1 MESSSMDLWPSVT
14 RHVGPPNRWQRW
26 LRNVRETPSAV
37 LLFVQILL
45 LFIYPFIE
53 TDVLGRYAK
62 ALIGAAALVVI
73 YLAVRVVRAT
83 PALTWVAAVLGGPV
97 VLLTIAEAIWQDVT
111 PLAFTSALLHAMFY
125 FYIAYALIRYMFA
138 DNWVTRDELFATGA
152 TFTVVVWAYAYVYQT
167 VQFIWPDSFTIH
179 GEAGPGVRS
188 WFELLYLSVTTMTNT
203 GLSDIVAVTPNVRS
217 FVMVQMLS
225 GILYVALVVA
235 RLVGLTIMRF
245 NR

>member
-83 PALTWVAAVLGGPV
+83 PALTWVAAVLGGAGRAADDCRGDLAGRHAARLHLGAV
-97 VLLTIAEAIWQDVT
+97 ARDVLL
-111 PLAFTSALLHAMFY
+111 LHR
-125 FYIAYALIRYMFA
+125 LRA
-138 DNWVTRDELFATGA
+138 DPV
-152 TFTVVVWAYAYVYQT
+152 
-167 VQFIWPDSFTIH
+167 H
-179 GEAGPGVRS
+179 VRRQ
-188 WFELLYLSVTTMTNT
+188 L
-203 GLSDIVAVTPNVRS
+203 GDP
-217 FVMVQMLS
+217 
-225 GILYVALVVA
+225 
-235 RLVGLTIMRF
+235 
-245 NR
+245 